1 LRKIERGIWII
12 EKTSIGYKRER
23 ERQPT
28 QEEHKLQRQ
37 ERIVDLLF
45 GDGGR

>member
-12 EKTSIGYKRER
+12 EKTSIWIQEKER
-23 ERQPT
+23 THPRRAQIAEIR
-28 QEEHKLQRQ
+28 
-37 ERIVDLLF
+37 RIVDLLLF